1 MQTLITVIL
10 PVFLVIGFGYLA
22 AWRNLFTQDNV
33 DGLMRFATNFAV
45 PVLLFR
51 AIAKLDLTAEFDLA
65 LLGSFYTGAFLS
77 FCAGLFGAHYL
88 FKRDWEDSVAI
99 GFICLFS
106 NSLLLGLPI
115 TERAFGPDALAG
127 NYAIVALHSPFCY
140 GLGITT
146 MEIVRA
152 RGSSPV
158 TIVPKVLKAMFRNAL
173 IVGISLGFAVNLSG
187 LTLPEPVWVSVNLM
201 ATAALPAALFGMG
214 GVLFRYRPEGDLRTI
229 AYCCVISLVLHPAI
243 VYTLGTFNALGVD
256 GIRSAV
262 LTASMAPGINA
273 YLFASLYGRG
283 QRTAASTV
291 LVGTAISILTIWLWL
306 GALP

>member
-10 PVFLVIGFGYLA
+10 PVFLVIGFGYVA
-22 AWRNLFTQDNV
+22 AWRNLFSQDNV

-51 AIAKLDLTAEFDLA
+51 AIAKLDLSAEFDLV

-77 FCAGLFGAHYL
+77 FCAGLLGAHFL

-115 TERAFGPDALAG
+115 TERAFGAEALAG
-127 NYAIVALHSPFCY
+127 NYAIVAIHSPFCY
-140 GLGITT
+140 GLGITV

-152 RGSSPV
+152 RGKSPLQIAP
-158 TIVPKVLKAMFRNAL
+158 TVLKAMFRNAL
-173 IVGISLGFAVNLSG
+173 IVGISLGFVVNFSG
-187 LTLPEPVWVSVNLM
+187 FALPEPFWVSVNLM

-214 GVLFRYRPEGDLRTI
+214 GVLFRYRPEGDFRTI
-229 AYCCVISLVLHPAI
+229 AYCCVVSLVLHPTI
-243 VYTLGTFNALGVD
+243 VFSLGSWNGLGVD
-256 GIRSAV
+256 GMRSAV
-262 LTASMAPGINA
+262 TTASMAPGINA

-291 LVGTAISILTIWLWL
+291 LVGTATSILTIWLWL
-306 GALP
+306 GVLP

>member
-10 PVFLVIGFGYLA
+10 PVFLVIGFGYTA
-22 AWRNLFTQDNV
+22 AWRGLFPEANV

-51 AIAKLDLTAEFDLA
+51 AIARLDLSADFDLA
-65 LLGSFYTGAFLS
+65 LLGSFYTGAFIS
-77 FCAGLFGAHYL
+77 FCAGLLGARIL
-88 FKRDWEDSVAI
+88 FRRDLEDSVAI

-115 TERAFGPDALAG
+115 TERAFGAGALVG
-127 NYAIVALHSPFCY
+127 NYTIVAVHSPFCY
-140 GLGITT
+140 GLGITV

-152 RGSSPV
+152 RGKSPA
-158 TIVPKVLKAMFRNAL
+158 TILPTVLKAMFRNAL

-187 LTLPEPVWVSVNLM
+187 LSLPEPVWVSVDLM

-214 GVLFRYRPEGDLRTI
+214 GVLFRYRPEGDFRLI
-229 AYCCVISLVLHPAI
+229 AYCCLVGLIVHPAI
-243 VYTLGTFNALGVD
+243 VYGLGTWNDLGRD
-256 GIRSAV
+256 SMRSAV

-273 YLFASLYGRG
+273 YLFANMYGRG

-291 LVGTAISILTIWLWL
+291 LVGTALSIFTVWLWL
-306 GALP
+306 GVLP

>member
-1 MQTLITVIL
+1 MQTLISVIL
-10 PVFLVIGFGYLA
+10 PVFLVIGFGYAA
-22 AWRNLFTQDNV
+22 AWRGLFSEANV

-51 AIAKLDLTAEFDLA
+51 AIAQLDLTADFDLG
-65 LLGSFYTGAFLS
+65 LMSSFYIGAFLS
-77 FCAGLFGAHYL
+77 FCAGLFGAHFL

-127 NYAIVALHSPFCY
+127 NYAIVAVHSPFAY

-146 MEIVRA
+146 MEIMRA
-152 RGSSPV
+152 RGKSPIM
-158 TIVPKVLKAMFRNAL
+158 IVPTVLKAMFRNAL

-187 LTLPEPVWVSVNLM
+187 FSLPEPVWVSVNLM

-214 GVLFRYRPEGDLRTI
+214 GVLFRYRPEGDFRTI
-229 AYCCVISLVLHPAI
+229 AYCCVVSLVLHPTI
-243 VYTLGTFNALGVD
+243 VYTLGTWNALSVD
-256 GIRSAV
+256 SMRSAV

-273 YLFASLYGRG
+273 YLFANMYGRG

-291 LVGTAISILTIWLWL
+291 LIGTTTSMLSIWLWL
-306 GALP
+306 GILP

>member
-243 VYTLGTFNALGVD
+243 VYTLGTFNALSVD